1 MICVDSK
8 CSMLPDQ
15 RVGWCSCT
23 CRESNGPMRA
33 TTIFARIFFA
43 RCSALQEVFFGTQE
57 SYLQDALPC
66 KKYCLLP
73 QAIFFQLVWHKKL
86 SFMICVTTCPLIHL
100 FMLMSM
106 QSVIHISWS
115 MCASLCLLFMHAV
128 QLHISCE
135 FVCAVCGALCVSSMC
150 V

>member
-23 CRESNGPMRA
+23 CRESNEPMRA

-43 RCSALQEVFFGTQE
+43 RCSALQEVFFATQE
-57 SYLQDALPC
+57 YSLQDALPC
-66 KKYCLLP
+66 KKSFLLS
-73 QAIFFQLVWHKKL
+73 QAFFQLVWYKKW
-86 SFMICVTTCPLIHL
+86 SFMICITTCSLIHL
-100 FMLMSM
+100 FMFMSM

-115 MCASLCLLFMHAV
+115 MCACLCLLFMHAV

-135 FVCAVCGALCVSSMC
+135 LVCAMCGAFCVSSMC